1 MTTSAKTS
9 SSEAVA
15 KGAGLV
21 LMVLCAAQFI
31 MILDSAVMNVSIA
44 TVAADLGTTVTGIQT
59 AITLYMLVMAS
70 LMITGGK
77 IGGIIGRRRAFGLG
91 LVIYS
96 IGSFTTAISPN
107 LTVLII
113 GWSFLEGMG
122 AALILPAIVALVAG
136 NFPTERRTA
145 AYGMVAS
152 AGAIAV
158 AAGPLIGGAVTTLF
172 SWRWVFVGE
181 VVVCMAILVVLRKVH
196 DTPTSKQPP
205 IDVVGA
211 IMSIIGLSLVVLGV
225 LKSAEWGWVQPKPE
239 APALFGVS
247 LTTWFIL
254 GGFFVL
260 WLFTQWEAR
269 MERLGKEPLLRMELL
284 HVPQLS
290 GGLFMFF
297 FQFLVQAST
306 FFIVPLYL
314 TVVLGLTAFAT
325 GVRLVPLSLALL
337 TVAIAVPKF
346 RPQANP
352 RRVVRLGLLALAA
365 GALVMVAGI
374 DPGADASVVT
384 IPMILLGCG
393 MGALASQLGA
403 VTVSA
408 VPDERSAEVG
418 GVQNTA
424 TNLGASL
431 GTALIGSI
439 LIGSL
444 TVAFISNIQNNP
456 AVPPEVSAQASTQ
469 LASGIPFVSESDLT
483 VALNS
488 AGVPDEQATAIVQEY
503 NDASLDA
510 LRTSM
515 AFVALFAIV
524 ALFFSERIPNKAIG
538 VSEAASAS
546 PS

>member
-1 MTTSAKTS
+1 MKSS
-9 SSEAVA
+9 SSEAAA

-21 LMVLCAAQFI
+21 LLVLCAAQFI

-77 IGGIIGRRRAFGLG
+77 IGGIIGRRRAFALG

-107 LTVLII
+107 LTVLLI

-181 VVVCMAILVVLRKVH
+181 VVVCMAILAVLRRVH

-211 IMSIIGLSLVVLGV
+211 ILSIIGLSLVVLGV
-225 LKSAEWGWVQPKPE
+225 LKSAEWGWVQPNAE

-269 MERLGKEPLLRMELL
+269 MERRGKEPLLRMELL

-290 GGLFMFF
+290 GGLSMFF

-314 TVVLGLTAFAT
+314 TMVLGLTAFAT
-325 GVRLVPLSLALL
+325 GVRLVPLSLSLL
-337 TVAIAVPKF
+337 AVAIAVPKF

-352 RRVVRLGLLALAA
+352 RRVVRIGLLALAA
-365 GALVMVAGI
+365 GALVLVAGI
-374 DPGADASVVT
+374 DPGVDASVVT
-384 IPMILLGCG
+384 IPMLLLGCG

-439 LIGSL
+439 LIASL
-444 TVAFISNIQNNP
+444 TAAFITNIQNNP
-456 AVPPEVSAQASTQ
+456 SVPPEVTAQASTQ
-469 LASGIPFVSESDLT
+469 LASGIPFVSEADLT
-483 VALNS
+483 AALDS
-488 AGVPDEQATAIVQEY
+488 AGVPDELATEIVQEY
-503 NDASLDA
+503 NDASLAA

-515 AFVALFAIV
+515 AFVALFALI
-524 ALFFSERIPNKAIG
+524 ALFFSERIPSQAVG
-538 VSEAASAS
+538 AS
-546 PS
+546 

>member
-1 MTTSAKTS
+1 MTTTAKTS
-9 SSEAVA
+9 TNEAIA

-21 LMVLCAAQFI
+21 LLVLCAAQFI

-77 IGGIIGRRRAFGLG
+77 IGGIIGRRRAFALG
-91 LVIYS
+91 LVVYS

-107 LTVLII
+107 LTVLLI
-113 GWSFLEGMG
+113 GWSFLEGIG

-136 NFPTERRTA
+136 NFPPERRTA
-145 AYGMVAS
+145 AYGLVAS

-181 VVVCMAILVVLRKVH
+181 VVVCMVILAVVRKIQDV
-196 DTPTSKQPP
+196 PP
-205 IDVVGA
+205 GERPHIDFVGA
-211 IMSIIGLSLVVLGV
+211 FLSIVGLSLVVLGV
-225 LKSAEWGWVQPKPE
+225 LKSAAWGWVQPKPE
-239 APALFGVS
+239 NPAPFGVS
-247 LTTWFIL
+247 LTVWFIL
-254 GGFFVL
+254 GGLLVL

-269 MERLGKEPLLRMELL
+269 MERRGKEPLLRMELL
-284 HVPQLS
+284 HIPQLS
-290 GGLFMFF
+290 GGLQMFF
-297 FQFLVQAST
+297 FQYFVQAGT
-306 FFIVPLYL
+306 FFVVPLYL
-314 TVVLGLTAFAT
+314 TVVLGMTSFQT
-325 GVRLVPLSLALL
+325 CVRLVPLSVSLL
-337 TVAIAVPKF
+337 VVAIAVPKF

-352 RRVVRLGLLALAA
+352 RLVVRIGLLALAA
-365 GALVMVAGI
+365 GAMVMVAGI

-384 IPMILLGCG
+384 IPMLLLGCG

-439 LIGSL
+439 LIASL
-444 TVAFISNIQNNP
+444 TATFITGIQNNP
-456 AVPPEVSAQASTQ
+456 AVPPQVSAQASTQ
-469 LASGIPFVSESDLT
+469 LASGIPFVSEADLT
-483 VALNS
+483 VALDN
-488 AGVPDEQATAIVQEY
+488 AGVPADVATAVVQEY
-503 NDASLDA
+503 SDASLAA
-510 LRTSM
+510 LRASM
-515 AFVALFAIV
+515 AAVAFVALV
-524 ALFFSERIPNKAIG
+524 ALFLSERIPVKAVG
-538 VSEAASAS
+538 STSAALQPAT
-546 PS
+546 